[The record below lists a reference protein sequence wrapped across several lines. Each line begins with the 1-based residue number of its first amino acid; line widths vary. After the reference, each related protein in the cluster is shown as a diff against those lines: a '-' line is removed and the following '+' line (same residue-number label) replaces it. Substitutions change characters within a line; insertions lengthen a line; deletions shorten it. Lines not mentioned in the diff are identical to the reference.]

1 MSLER
6 AKNLVGSFN
15 NGEFEDDIEPYF
27 NDLITFFKFVK
38 KYGLLD
44 ELDLDQIGYR
54 DWDDEIINFLDENGV
69 LKNLSYDSAPE
80 QLKNILL
87 LIGLEDNYE
96 DTVTFILNNLITD
109 VEIRNG
115 GFYLRLRDREELSN
129 YFCSGSRRSDSDPRY
144 VAKLVLSEDGLGH
157 DWYYDSGMQPSD
169 TIDVL
174 NDSNLAHL
182 KDVIYKKIGNQEL
195 SLEDYDSDFFE
206 HLSEIQ
212 GTEGYFRIRPEDLN
226 DLLKDSDASNELF
239 KNDLEEIGDEIRDV
253 YYRAENQAYEDEV
266 YDAVYGG
273 LDEFFEGRIDEV
285 PRKVG
290 EKTKY
295 DQYIKIRDF
304 IGNITTFIENN
315 KGATYSDSFLEYF
328 GSYTQLINNMI
339 YNGEVECIDIRI
351 PDYPDWDRTRRN
363 INEMFLD
370 YIFLY
375 Q

>member
-44 ELDLDQIGYR
+44 EIDLDKIYYR
-54 DWDDEIINFLDENGV
+54 DWDDEIINFLEENGV
-69 LKNLSYDSAPE
+69 LKNLSYYGAPE

-115 GFYLRLRDREELSN
+115 GFYLRLRDREELST

-157 DWYYDSGMQPSD
+157 DWYYDSGMKPSD

-212 GTEGYFRIRPEDLN
+212 ETEGYFRIRPEDLN
-226 DLLKDSDASNELF
+226 DLLKDSDALNELF
-239 KNDLEEIGDEIRDV
+239 KNDLEDLGSELRSV
-253 YYRAENQAYEDEV
+253 YYSAENTAYEDEV
-266 YDAVYGG
+266 YDVVYKG

-328 GSYTQLINNMI
+328 GGYTELINSMI
-339 YNGEVECIDIRI
+339 YNHEVECIDIRI

-370 YIFLY
+370 YI
-375 Q
+375 

>member
-6 AKNLVGSFN
+6 ARQLVDSFN
-15 NGEFEDDIEPYF
+15 DGEYEDNIEPYF
-27 NDLITFFKFVK
+27 NDYITFFKFFK

-44 ELDLDQIGYR
+44 EIDLGQIGYR
-54 DWDDEIINFLDENGV
+54 DWDDELINFLDENGV
-69 LKNLSYDSAPE
+69 LTNLSYDDAPE
-80 QLKNILL
+80 ELKNILL
-87 LIGLEDNYE
+87 LKGLEDNYE
-96 DTVTFILNNLITD
+96 DTVYFIIKNLITD

-115 GFYLRLRDREELSN
+115 GFYLKLRDREDLSE
-129 YFCSGSRRSDSDPRY
+129 YFCSSPRGNNNPRD
-144 VAKLVLSEDGLGH
+144 VARLILSEDGLGH
-157 DWYYDSGMQPSD
+157 DWYYDSSMTPYD

-174 NDSNLAHL
+174 NESNLTHL

-212 GTEGYFRIRPEDLN
+212 QTEGYFRIRPEDLN

-239 KNDLEEIGDEIRDV
+239 KKDLEDIGDELRSI
-253 YYRAENQAYEDEV
+253 YYNSENTAYEDEI
-266 YDAVYGG
+266 YDAVYNG
-273 LDEFFEGRIDEV
+273 LSEYFEGRIDEV

-304 IGNITTFIENN
+304 IGDIGRFLENN

-328 GSYTQLINNMI
+328 GGYTTLINGMI
-339 YNGEVECIDIRI
+339 SYDELECIDIRV
-351 PDYPDWDRTRRN
+351 PDYPDWDRTRIN

-370 YIFLY
+370 YI
-375 Q
+375 

>member
-6 AKNLVGSFN
+6 ARQLVDSFN
-15 NGEFEDDIEPYF
+15 DGEFEDEIEPYF

-38 KYGLLD
+38 KYNLLD
-44 ELDLDQIGYR
+44 EIEL
-54 DWDDEIINFLDENGV
+54 DEIRYRNWDSELINFLDENGV
-69 LKNLSYDSAPE
+69 LTNLSYDNAPE
-80 QLKNILL
+80 ELKNILL
-87 LIGLEDNYE
+87 LKGLEDNYE
-96 DTVTFILNNLITD
+96 DTVYFIIKNLITD

-115 GFYLRLRDREELSN
+115 GFYLRLRDREELSD
-129 YFCSGSRRSDSDPRY
+129 YFCSGSRRSDSGPRH
-144 VAKLVLSEDGLGH
+144 VAKLILSEDGLGH
-157 DWYYDSGMQPSD
+157 DWYYDSSMTPYD
-169 TIDVL
+169 TVDVL
-174 NDSNLAHL
+174 NDSNITHL

-212 GTEGYFRIRPEDLN
+212 ETEGYFRIRPEDLN

-239 KNDLEEIGDEIRDV
+239 KKDLEDIGDELRSI
-253 YYRAENQAYEDEV
+253 YYNSENTAYEDEV
-266 YDAVYGG
+266 YDAVYKG
-273 LDEFFEGRIDEV
+273 LSEYFEGHIDEV

-304 IGNITTFIENN
+304 IGIIKTFLQNN
-315 KGATYSDSFLEYF
+315 EYATWSDSFLEYF
-328 GSYTQLINNMI
+328 GGYTSLINNMI
-339 YNGEVECIDIRI
+339 YNDEIECIDIRI

-370 YIFLY
+370 YI
-375 Q
+375 

>member
-6 AKNLVGSFN
+6 AKNLVDSFN
-15 NGEFEDDIEPYF
+15 DGEYEEEIEPYF
-27 NDLITFFKFVK
+27 NDHVTFFKFVK

-54 DWDDEIINFLDENGV
+54 DWDDEIINFLEENGV

-129 YFCSGSRRSDSDPRY
+129 YFCSSSRRSDSDPRY

-157 DWYYDSGMQPSD
+157 DWYYDSGMKPSD

-239 KNDLEEIGDEIRDV
+239 SKDLEEIGD
-253 YYRAENQAYEDEV
+253 
-266 YDAVYGG
+266 
-273 LDEFFEGRIDEV
+273 
-285 PRKVG
+285 RK
-290 EKTKY
+290 
-295 DQYIKIRDF
+295 
-304 IGNITTFIENN
+304 
-315 KGATYSDSFLEYF
+315 S
-328 GSYTQLINNMI
+328 
-339 YNGEVECIDIRI
+339 
-351 PDYPDWDRTRRN
+351 TRLN
-363 INEMFLD
+363 SSHT
-370 YIFLY
+370 
-375 Q
+375 